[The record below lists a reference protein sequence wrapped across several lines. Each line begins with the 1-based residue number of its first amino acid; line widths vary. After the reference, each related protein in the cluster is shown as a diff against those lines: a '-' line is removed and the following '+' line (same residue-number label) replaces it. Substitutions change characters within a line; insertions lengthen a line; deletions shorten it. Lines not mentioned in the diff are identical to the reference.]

1 VTLPIPANVT
11 LDIYRSGNAPPNP
24 PDVAGVRG
32 HLFEKFG
39 NIKPPGSATM
49 PYGSYTHVLYVDV
62 GTDIR
67 DGAGGGTDKVYVP
80 NQSGTQFSV
89 VWVARQGR
97 GTSLDLKL
105 VYLTRVLPNWPT
117 ADL

>member
-1 VTLPIPANVT
+1 VTLPIQANVT
-11 LDIYRSGNAPPNP
+11 LDIYRSTNAPPNP
-24 PDVAGVRG
+24 PDVAGVKG
-32 HLFEKFG
+32 HLFERFG
-39 NIKPPGSATM
+39 NIKPPGSASM
-49 PYGSYTHVLYVDV
+49 PYGSYTHVLYVEV

-67 DGAGGGTDKVYVP
+67 DGASTADQVYVP
-80 NQSGTQFSV
+80 NKNGTKFTV

-105 VYLTRVLPNWPT
+105 VYLTRVAPNWPT